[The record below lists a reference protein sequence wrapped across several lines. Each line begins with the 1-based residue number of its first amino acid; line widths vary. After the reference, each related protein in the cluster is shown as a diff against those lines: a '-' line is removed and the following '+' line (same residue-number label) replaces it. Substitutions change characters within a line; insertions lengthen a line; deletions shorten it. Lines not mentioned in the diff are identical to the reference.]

1 MRAKAVLG
9 IALAVMLILAALPQA
24 WAVVEDPRD
33 KITNKLIEKY
43 NIRHDKYTAD
53 VGALAKILESKPE
66 SELTAEE
73 AYWLASWKVAEIAG
87 YHGTDVALKY
97 KYIEEAMHY
106 ADLMLQKDNSHQNQ
120 VLYYKVLAR
129 AYSVANMGYPDI
141 ELTKKEAEYAMKVI
155 ELNPDGQICDSTGYC
170 TNYWSILAS
179 ALQRPLEID
188 LTLVPDKVWKF
199 PQEVYQGGMYMNLK
213 TQEDLEKI
221 GYYKWK
227 QEVAEPHLKKLGNT
241 FTWKLARK
249 LPVIKDSREYVSLFG
264 AFGWYILGAAAF
276 IIGGTGYLVAR
287 RVRRARAA

>member
-1 MRAKAVLG
+1 MRAKAVFG

-53 VGALAKILESKPE
+53 LRALAKILENKPE

-73 AYWLASWKVAEIAG
+73 AYWLADWQVAEIAG
-87 YHGTDVALKY
+87 YHGTDMTQKY
-97 KYIEEAMHY
+97 KYIEKAKHY
-106 ADLMLQKDNSHQNQ
+106 ADLMIQKASSHQYQ
-120 VLYYKVLAR
+120 VLYYKVLAD
-129 AYSVANMGYPDI
+129 AYGVANMGYPDI
-141 ELTKKEAEYAMKVI
+141 ELTKKEAQYAMKVI
-155 ELNPDGQICDSTGYC
+155 ELNPDGQVGDY
-170 TNYWSILAS
+170 NYWDILAG
-179 ALQRPLEID
+179 ALERPLEID

-264 AFGWYILGAAAF
+264 AFGWYILGATAF

-287 RVRRARAA
+287 RVRRRARAA